1 MLIKNSTYCNL
12 ILSVALILLNLDA
25 IYAHQ
30 HHVNF
35 TENKGQWPSQIIYKA
50 DLDGGALFIENNCF
64 TYHLY
69 DKAAV
74 RYNHL
79 SKNNNHKKVNRHAFK
94 MKFINCNKSIKFKSS
109 EKYPSYKNYF
119 IGKNH
124 LAWAKKVNSWEKI
137 TAENL
142 YPGIDMETEG
152 LENGIKYQF
161 NIAPGAKYQ
170 MLQLNYEGADKIWL
184 ENNELHIKTS
194 LNEMV
199 DQRPIAWQIIDG
211 KKIFIDCQYI
221 LKHKTVAFKL
231 GSNYNPNHALI
242 IDPVLVF
249 ASYSGS
255 TADNFGLTATYDA
268 FGNLYAGGLI
278 YDIGYPTTLG
288 AYDDSYNGSVQYGR
302 TDISISKFDST
313 GTTLLYS
320 TYFGGANNT
329 EVVHSMV
336 VNSLDQLCIYGTTS
350 SIDFPIT
357 AGSFDN
363 SFNGGTNFQ
372 AGSNGTFFDNGTD
385 IFVSKFSVDGTQ
397 LLASTFIGGNQNDG
411 INTSANLNFNYGDL
425 FRGEINV
432 DENDNII
439 VGSCTQSAD
448 FPVTSNAIQSVK
460 DNNQDGCIFKLDSN
474 LQTLLYST
482 FIGGNQDDAIY
493 AIVSSGTDV
502 YATGGTSSPNLP
514 ANNNSYINAFQG
526 GNADAIILKLSTVTN
541 STPFIS
547 YLGTNAY
554 DQSYF
559 VQLDQSENVYLFGQT
574 SSSSFPYI
582 GGVYQNA
589 NSGQFIVKLDS
600 MLTTAAFSTT
610 FGNSSGSP
618 NLSPSAFLVDNC
630 GRIYISGWGGSLTT
644 GIPTTNMPLTS
655 DAFQSTT
662 DGFNFYLAVFSNN
675 MDNLLYAT
683 YFGGANS
690 TEHVDGGTSR
700 FDKKGIVYQAVCA
713 GCGSNDDFP
722 TTPGAWSNTNNSS
735 NCNVGVFKFDFSL
748 GPISGDF
755 TASPESGCS
764 PLNVSFTN
772 SSPDAFLWDFGNND
786 TTSTEVNPSRTFIA
800 PGVYPVTLYILPVNE
815 CVLPDTIVKNITV
828 FPDIQAQF
836 TNTIIPCQTTVNFS
850 DLTINNHPTVNS
862 WNWNFGDNTTSSLQ
876 NPTHTYLNP
885 GTYTVQLTV
894 TDSLGCTGT
903 SDTLITI
910 VNLQAQQNLISFCGN
925 NNVEFSALPDS
936 AGGYLWNFGN
946 PLSPNNTSTLQQ
958 TNFLYPDTG
967 QYSAYLVVYWG
978 NNNECS
984 DTSFFNV
991 NINPPFVASISANQ
1005 DSCSNLVTFIETTSI
1020 PGNPSVQ
1027 WLWNFGDGQTSLL
1040 QNPQNNY
1047 NAGNYNA
1054 SLIVTA
1060 ADGCIDTVSIPVIIK
1075 SFDAYALNKD
1085 TLLCAIPA
1093 EILLQAEGGDFYL
1106 WQPAASFT
1114 NPSNSNQLVNI
1125 TTDTSFTVSIGR
1137 INAEGDT
1144 CIQNLTSNIA
1154 VASIGLANLNVNA
1167 EKDTLFIG
1175 DSTPINVDISNGNYT
1190 FLWSPSEGIN
1200 NVNTDNVLAT
1210 PTATTEYTLTVTE
1223 GSNCSISDKVK
1234 IYVFKPDCT
1243 ESGIFIP
1250 NTFTPNADNRND
1262 KLFVRG
1268 NYIQQLYFA
1277 IYNRWGEKIFE
1288 TTDKNLGWDGY
1299 YQGNLSDPGVFG
1311 WYLKATCKR
1320 GETVEMKGNVT
1331 LIR

>member
-1 MLIKNSTYCNL
+1 
-12 ILSVALILLNLDA
+12 
-25 IYAHQ
+25 
-30 HHVNF
+30 
-35 TENKGQWPSQIIYKA
+35 
-50 DLDGGALFIENNCF
+50 
-64 TYHLY
+64 
-69 DKAAV
+69 
-74 RYNHL
+74 
-79 SKNNNHKKVNRHAFK
+79 
-94 MKFINCNKSIKFKSS
+94 
-109 EKYPSYKNYF
+109 
-119 IGKNH
+119 
-124 LAWAKKVNSWEKI
+124 
-137 TAENL
+137 
-142 YPGIDMETEG
+142 
-152 LENGIKYQF
+152 
-161 NIAPGAKYQ
+161 
-170 MLQLNYEGADKIWL
+170 
-184 ENNELHIKTS
+184 
-194 LNEMV
+194 
-199 DQRPIAWQIIDG
+199 
-211 KKIFIDCQYI
+211 
-221 LKHKTVAFKL
+221 
-231 GSNYNPNHALI
+231 
-242 IDPVLVF
+242 
-249 ASYSGS
+249 
-255 TADNFGLTATYDA
+255 
-268 FGNLYAGGLI
+268 
-278 YDIGYPTTLG
+278 
-288 AYDDSYNGSVQYGR
+288 
-302 TDISISKFDST
+302 
-313 GTTLLYS
+313 
-320 TYFGGANNT
+320 
-329 EVVHSMV
+329 MV

-350 SIDFPIT
+350 SIDFPVT

-815 CVLPDTIVKNITV
+815 CKLNSP
-828 FPDIQAQF
+828 IQ
-836 TNTIIPCQTTVNFS
+836 
-850 DLTINNHPTVNS
+850 L
-862 WNWNFGDNTTSSLQ
+862 
-876 NPTHTYLNP
+876 
-885 GTYTVQLTV
+885 
-894 TDSLGCTGT
+894 
-903 SDTLITI
+903 
-910 VNLQAQQNLISFCGN
+910 
-925 NNVEFSALPDS
+925 
-936 AGGYLWNFGN
+936 
-946 PLSPNNTSTLQQ
+946 
-958 TNFLYPDTG
+958 
-967 QYSAYLVVYWG
+967 YLV
-978 NNNECS
+978 
-984 DTSFFNV
+984 
-991 NINPPFVASISANQ
+991 
-1005 DSCSNLVTFIETTSI
+1005 
-1020 PGNPSVQ
+1020 
-1027 WLWNFGDGQTSLL
+1027 
-1040 QNPQNNY
+1040 
-1047 NAGNYNA
+1047 
-1054 SLIVTA
+1054 
-1060 ADGCIDTVSIPVIIK
+1060 K
-1075 SFDAYALNKD
+1075 
-1085 TLLCAIPA
+1085 
-1093 EILLQAEGGDFYL
+1093 
-1106 WQPAASFT
+1106 
-1114 NPSNSNQLVNI
+1114 QL
-1125 TTDTSFTVSIGR
+1125 
-1137 INAEGDT
+1137 
-1144 CIQNLTSNIA
+1144 
-1154 VASIGLANLNVNA
+1154 
-1167 EKDTLFIG
+1167 
-1175 DSTPINVDISNGNYT
+1175 
-1190 FLWSPSEGIN
+1190 
-1200 NVNTDNVLAT
+1200 
-1210 PTATTEYTLTVTE
+1210 
-1223 GSNCSISDKVK
+1223 
-1234 IYVFKPDCT
+1234 
-1243 ESGIFIP
+1243 
-1250 NTFTPNADNRND
+1250 
-1262 KLFVRG
+1262 
-1268 NYIQQLYFA
+1268 
-1277 IYNRWGEKIFE
+1277 
-1288 TTDKNLGWDGY
+1288 
-1299 YQGNLSDPGVFG
+1299 
-1311 WYLKATCKR
+1311 
-1320 GETVEMKGNVT
+1320 
-1331 LIR
+1331 